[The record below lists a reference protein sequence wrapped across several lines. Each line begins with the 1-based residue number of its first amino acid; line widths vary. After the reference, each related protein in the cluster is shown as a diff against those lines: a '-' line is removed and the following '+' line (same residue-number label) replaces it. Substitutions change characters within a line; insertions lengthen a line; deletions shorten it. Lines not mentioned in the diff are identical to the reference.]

1 MNADR
6 RDPSAPDGQPR
17 KIRTYSRGRAH
28 RLENTVM
35 SALVRAGV
43 VPHTHLLTTRGRHTG
58 RPRTNPVTVV
68 RHDGRRWLVAPYGA
82 VPWVHNARAAGHV
95 RLTRRFR
102 SHDYSV
108 REISAH
114 EAGPVLKH
122 YVAVASATRD
132 YFHAEKN
139 APAEDFE
146 AEAHLHPAFEL
157 GPLAPPE

>member
-1 MNADR
+1 
-6 RDPSAPDGQPR
+6 
-17 KIRTYSRGRAH
+17 
-28 RLENTVM
+28 M

-157 GPLAPPE
+157 GPPEPPE

>member
-1 MNADR
+1 MNADTPDR
-6 RDPSAPDGQPR
+6 SAPDEQPR

-28 RLENTVM
+28 RLENIVM
-35 SALVRAGV
+35 SALVRAGL

-68 RHDGRRWLVAPYGA
+68 QHDDRRWLVAPYGS

-102 SHDYSV
+102 NHDYSV

-139 APAEDFE
+139 APAEVFE

-157 GPLAPPE
+157 GPPAPSE